1 MARLVVA
8 HCDDFVTKPSLSG
21 NKAGSMGLPMT
32 QPPSVS
38 RLRGFSLVEL
48 LCVIA
53 VIALMMALIAPAI
66 SGLSGTSGRRG
77 AVNIV
82 MNTLEQARVA
92 ALESGR
98 DVHVLFFRNKFPE
111 PDSMMVVRETESGT
125 GDFERLTRTTKLPK
139 GVLFHAA
146 PNSLIAQALPPAF
159 DLNRV
164 KPTPASSSY
173 DGFSVLTFNSSGAVS
188 FPSDSATVARQLFLT
203 EGIRGAN
210 ESALTARK
218 QQQTA
223 PGGGFEVI
231 SLSRYTGRAQLDISA
246 TGS

>member
-1 MARLVVA
+1 MSPL
-8 HCDDFVTKPSLSG
+8 PSLTSH
-21 NKAGSMGLPMT
+21 
-32 QPPSVS
+32 
-38 RLRGFSLVEL
+38 RGFSLIEL
-48 LCVIA
+48 LSVIA

-77 AVNIV
+77 AVNVI

-111 PDSMMVVRETESGT
+111 PDSMMVIRDPESGS
-125 GDFERLTRTTKLPK
+125 GDYERLTRTTKLPK

-146 PNSLIAQALPPAF
+146 RNSLIDQALPVGF
-159 DLNRV
+159 DLSRV
-164 KPTPASSSY
+164 KPTPAATSY
-173 DGFSVLTFNSSGAVS
+173 EGFSVLTFNSSGAVS
-188 FPSDSATVARQLFLT
+188 FPSASASIARQIFLT
-203 EGIRGAN
+203 EGIRGSS
-210 ESALTARK
+210 ESTLTSRK
-218 QQQTA
+218 EQQGI
-223 PGGGFEVI
+223 GGGFEVI